1 MCKYIFITIFN
12 MIFCIL
18 GSWWNVLSVDKCS
31 LSRQM
36 FRDVVTSLLVIVGK
50 NRHHTINLAFYRFL
64 NLIQNTGRLVYR
76 KNTIIILFVILQLSL
91 PLNDS
96 IAPNVPFNDSV
107 APNVPLNDSV
117 APNIPPNNSVAP
129 NVPLN
134 DLVPPNVPLNNS
146 VPPNVTLNDS
156 VPPNVIFS

>member
-1 MCKYIFITIFN
+1 
-12 MIFCIL
+12 
-18 GSWWNVLSVDKCS
+18 
-31 LSRQM
+31 M

-129 NVPLN
+129 MFP
-134 DLVPPNVPLNNS
+134 S
-146 VPPNVTLNDS
+146 TTLFPQMFPS
-156 VPPNVIFS
+156 TTVFPQMLPSTTVFPQMLFFPKRIVIIKCY